1 MSDAEPRLAAAR
13 EGRSLSTRRGFVAAA
28 SFGAVSLYGLWA
40 GYGAA
45 PFRIL
50 GRGGHGEEPAAA
62 VGEPGH
68 GGHGEALGPSAD
80 EFRRLTDEFVARH
93 REPDGSVRVDPP
105 GLSVAAMSSAAGSDH
120 GAHGTS
126 HAAASTPAPASTASI
141 PAEVY
146 LLAQKWS
153 FEPDVLRLGAGV
165 PYRFRMMAVD
175 VSHGASIQLG
185 RGSRIIRLRQG
196 ALFEQELTFT
206 RPGEYLVYCTVYCG
220 IGHDRMSGRI
230 VVT

>member
-1 MSDAEPRLAAAR
+1 MSAAEPHSGAAR
-13 EGRSLSTRRGFVAAA
+13 EGRSLSTRRGFIAAA

-68 GGHGEALGPSAD
+68 GGHGETRGPAAD

-93 REPDGSVRVDPP
+93 RQADGSVKVDPP
-105 GLSVAAMSSAAGSDH
+105 ALPVAAMAPTVRSDQ
-120 GAHGTS
+120 GAHAMG
-126 HAAASTPAPASTASI
+126 HGPASM
-141 PAEVY
+141 PAEIY
-146 LLAQKWS
+146 LRAEKWS
-153 FEPDVLRLGAGV
+153 FEPDFLRLRAGA
-165 PYRFRMMAVD
+165 PYSFRMMAVD

-196 ALFEQELTFT
+196 ALVEQELTFT